1 MLYKIILYIYFG
13 ATCLYQ
19 FIKIDYFLYK
29 IFIQKTKIIVRNNS
43 LLSTKTALITHIV
56 SFLLYVFLIFV
67 VYKI

>member
-13 ATCLYQ
+13 VTCLYQ

-29 IFIQKTKIIVRNNS
+29 IFIQKTKIIVKGNS
-43 LLSTKTALITHIV
+43 LLSTKTAIVSHIV
-56 SFLLYVFLIFV
+56 SFLIYVFLIFV

>member
-13 ATCLYQ
+13 VTCLYQ

-29 IFIQKTKIIVRNNS
+29 IFIQKTKIIVKDNS
-43 LLSTKTALITHIV
+43 LLSTKTAIVSHIV
-56 SFLLYVFLIFV
+56 SFLIYVFLIFV